1 MTHFIIEHQT
11 ERPDRIF
18 VEVDRRFDVAIVRT
32 EGGLEL
38 QVYPRTDGDL
48 WIEPFTTFI
57 VDEAEVAA
65 LEVGLYA
72 PAT

>member
-11 ERPDRIF
+11 EQPDRIF

-48 WIEPFTTFI
+48 WVEPFTTFI

-65 LEVGLYA
+65 LEGDLDA